1 VLDVV
6 SGGLDLAFLISNRI
20 GPEIMKDF
28 SKIALIFPGQGA
40 QYYGMGRD
48 VYENSSAAKKVFDK
62 ANEILGYNLCHLC
75 FEKDEKISMEKFK
88 AWLERV
94 GDRLHLEFIRRLG
107 PKILDQTRYSQP
119 AIFTTSVA
127 CFEALRE
134 LLNEKGIDF
143 DFYVTAGHSIGEY
156 AALYA
161 AGAIGLEEGVRMVK
175 ARGEFMQDCGEE
187 IGNAGL
193 LSILSR
199 EKIGDI
205 DVICK
210 SSEVY
215 TALYNTDFQIVVGGY
230 DENLKRAMRVA
241 EQMGLKA
248 ILLRVSGPFH
258 TYLMKPAAG
267 KMEAFLKKMNIHLA
281 RRPIIVNASTR
292 GVVDPEHIKEEL
304 VIQIYNPILWK
315 ASVEKMSAMGVEVF
329 IEIGPGKVLSGMIRK
344 IAPHAKILNIED
356 KASLEQ
362 TVQELSAL

>member
-1 VLDVV
+1 MVQ
-6 SGGLDLAFLISNRI
+6 N
-20 GPEIMKDF
+20 F

-40 QYYGMGRD
+40 QYYGMGKD
-48 VYENSSAAKKVFDK
+48 IYENSPAAKRVFDRT
-62 ANEILGYNLCHLC
+62 NEILGYNLCHLC

-94 GDRLHLEFIRRLG
+94 GDRLHLEFISKLG

-127 CFEALRE
+127 CYEAFQE
-134 LLNEKGIDF
+134 LLVEKGIVL
-143 DFYVTAGHSIGEY
+143 DFYMTAGHSIGEY

-161 AGAIGLEEGVRMVK
+161 AEAVGLEEGVRMVK
-175 ARGEFMQDCGEE
+175 TRGELMQDCGEE

-199 EKIGDI
+199 EKIGGI

-230 DENLKRAMRVA
+230 DENLKNAKRVA

-248 ILLRVSGPFH
+248 VLLRVSGPFH
-258 TYLMKPAAG
+258 TYLMKPAAE
-267 KMEAFLKKMNIHLA
+267 KMEAFLKKMSIHLA
-281 RRPIIVNASTR
+281 RKPIIANTSTR
-292 GVVDPEHIKEEL
+292 GVVDPEHIVEEL

-315 ASVEKMSAMGVEVF
+315 ASVEKMIASGVEIF
-329 IEIGPGKVLSGMIRK
+329 IEIGPGKVLSGMISK
-344 IAPHAKILNIED
+344 IDPNVKILNIED
-356 KASLEQ
+356 KASLDQ
-362 TVQELSAL
+362 TVQELSAV

>member
-1 VLDVV
+1 MKTKN
-6 SGGLDLAFLISNRI
+6 FL
-20 GPEIMKDF
+20 KF
-28 SKIALIFPGQGA
+28 ALIFPGQGS

-48 VYENSSAAKKVFDK
+48 LYENSPAAKRVFDK
-62 ANEILGYNLCHLC
+62 ANEILGCNLCHLC

-88 AWLERV
+88 AWLERI
-94 GDRLHLEFIRRLG
+94 GDRLHLEFISRLG

-127 CFEALRE
+127 CLEAFRE
-134 LLNEKGIDF
+134 LLDEKGIAF

-161 AGAIGLEEGVRMVK
+161 AGAVGLEEGVRMVK

-193 LSILSR
+193 LSIISR

-230 DENLKRAMRVA
+230 DENLKDAKRVA

-248 ILLRVSGPFH
+248 IPLRVSGPFH
-258 TYLMKPAAG
+258 TYLMKPAAA
-267 KMEAFLKKMNIHLA
+267 KMEAFLKKMDIQLA
-281 RRPIIVNASTR
+281 QRPIIANTSTR
-292 GVVDPEHIKEEL
+292 GLVDPEHIKEEL
-304 VIQIYNPILWK
+304 AIQIYNPILWK

-329 IEIGPGKVLSGMIRK
+329 IEIGPGKVASGMISK
-344 IAPHAKILNIED
+344 IAPNARILNIED

-362 TVQELSAL
+362 TVQELSDL

>member
-1 VLDVV
+1 M
-6 SGGLDLAFLISNRI
+6 I
-20 GPEIMKDF
+20 KDF
-28 SKIALIFPGQGA
+28 SKIALVFPGQGA
-40 QYYGMGRD
+40 QYYGMGSD
-48 VYENSSAAKKVFDK
+48 LYENSTAAKRVFDR

-75 FEKDEKISMEKFK
+75 FEKDEKMSFKKFK
-88 AWLERV
+88 AWLDKV
-94 GDRLHLEFIRRLG
+94 GDRLHLEFISRLG

-127 CFEALRE
+127 SYEAFRE
-134 LLNEKGIDF
+134 LLKEKGIAF
-143 DFYVTAGHSIGEY
+143 DFYLTAGHSIGEY

-161 AGAIGLEEGVRMVK
+161 AEAIGLEEGVRMVK

-230 DENLKRAMRVA
+230 DENLKNAKRMA
-241 EQMGLKA
+241 ERMGLKA
-248 ILLRVSGPFH
+248 VVLRVSGPFH
-258 TYLMKPAAG
+258 TYLMKPAAE
-267 KMEAFLKKMNIHLA
+267 KMEAFLKKTNIHLA
-281 RRPIIVNASTR
+281 QRPIIANTSTQ

-304 VIQIYNPILWK
+304 VVQIYNPILWK
-315 ASVEKMSAMGVEVF
+315 AGVEKMIASGVEVF
-329 IEIGPGKVLSGMIRK
+329 IEIGPGKVLSGMISK
-344 IAPHAKILNIED
+344 IDPNVKILNIED
-356 KASLEQ
+356 KASLDQ

>member
-1 VLDVV
+1 M
-6 SGGLDLAFLISNRI
+6 I
-20 GPEIMKDF
+20 KDF
-28 SKIALIFPGQGA
+28 SKIALVFPGQGA
-40 QYYGMGRD
+40 QYYGMGSD
-48 VYENSSAAKKVFDK
+48 LYENSTAAKRVFDR

-75 FEKDEKISMEKFK
+75 FEKDEKMSFEKFK
-88 AWLERV
+88 AWLDKV
-94 GDRLHLEFIRRLG
+94 GDRLHLEFISRLG

-127 CFEALRE
+127 SYEAFRE
-134 LLNEKGIDF
+134 LLEEKGIAF
-143 DFYVTAGHSIGEY
+143 DFYLTAGHSIGEY

-161 AGAIGLEEGVRMVK
+161 AEAIGLEEGVRMVK

-199 EKIGDI
+199 EKIGNI
-205 DVICK
+205 NVICK

-230 DENLKRAMRVA
+230 DENLKNAKRVA

-248 ILLRVSGPFH
+248 VSLRVSGPFH
-258 TYLMKPAAG
+258 TYLMKPAAE
-267 KMEAFLKKMNIHLA
+267 KMEAFLKTMNIQLA
-281 RRPIIVNASTR
+281 QRPIIANTSTQ

-304 VIQIYNPILWK
+304 VVQIYNPILWK
-315 ASVEKMSAMGVEVF
+315 AGVEKMIASGVEVF
-329 IEIGPGKVLSGMIRK
+329 IEIGPGKVLSGMISK
-344 IAPHAKILNIED
+344 IDPNVKILNIED
-356 KASLEQ
+356 KASLDQ

>member
-1 VLDVV
+1 MLDVV
-6 SGGLDLAFLISNRI
+6 AGELDLAFLISNRI
-20 GPEIMKDF
+20 GPEIMRDF

-48 VYENSSAAKKVFDK
+48 VYENSSAAKKVFEK

-94 GDRLHLEFIRRLG
+94 GDRFHLEFIRRLG

>member
-1 VLDVV
+1 
-6 SGGLDLAFLISNRI
+6 
-20 GPEIMKDF
+20 MKTNDF
-28 SKIALIFPGQGA
+28 SKIALVFPGQGA

-48 VYENSSAAKKVFDK
+48 LYENSPAAKNVFDR

-75 FEKDEKISMEKFK
+75 FEKDEKMSFEKFK
-88 AWLERV
+88 GWLDKV
-94 GDRLHLEFIRRLG
+94 GDWLHLEFVSKLG

-127 CFEALRE
+127 CYEAFRE
-134 LLNEKGIDF
+134 LLEEKGIAF
-143 DFYVTAGHSIGEY
+143 DFYLTAGHSIGEY

-161 AGAIGLEEGVRMVK
+161 AEAIGLEEGMRMVK

-230 DENLKRAMRVA
+230 DENLKNAKRVV

-258 TYLMKPAAG
+258 TYLMKPAAER
-267 KMEAFLKKMNIHLA
+267 MEAFLKTMKIQVAH
-281 RRPIIVNASTR
+281 RTIIANTSTQ
-292 GVVDPEHIKEEL
+292 GIVDPEHIREEL
-304 VIQIYNPILWK
+304 VVQIYNSILWK
-315 ASVEKMSAMGVEVF
+315 ASVEKMIASGIEVF
-329 IEIGPGKVLSGMIRK
+329 IEIGPGKVVSGMINK
-344 IAPHAKILNIED
+344 INPKVKTFNIED

-362 TVQELSAL
+362 TIQELSAL